1 MIENSANASAS
12 KALGVFESQ
21 ALRVKLT
28 EGLRGKNNMKKTII
42 EFAKTIILALVIALV
57 ITTFIKPTLVKGFS
71 MYPTISPNNY
81 LIVNKIPY
89 LAGEP
94 ERGDII
100 VFKAHIYS
108 DSGEEKDLIKR
119 VIGIENDV
127 IEIKDGVVYRN
138 GEALDES
145 YIYGGVTPGDM
156 TPFTVDKGYIFV
168 MGDNRP
174 NSMDSRDPSIGEIA
188 VSDILGRVDLRLY
201 PFSDIGLIN
210 QSN

>member
-1 MIENSANASAS
+1 
-12 KALGVFESQ
+12 
-21 ALRVKLT
+21 
-28 EGLRGKNNMKKTII
+28 
-42 EFAKTIILALVIALV
+42 
-57 ITTFIKPTLVKGFS
+57 

-89 LAGEP
+89 LASEP
-94 ERGDII
+94 ERGDIV

-108 DSGEEKDLIKR
+108 DNGEEKDLIKR

-127 IEIKDGVVYRN
+127 IEIKDGIVYRN

-156 TPFTVDKGYIFV
+156 APFTVDKGYIFV

-210 QSN
+210 QSK